1 MKTLFNHLLVLLFL
15 FIFLFIFICL
25 LLLLLKAVTTSQLIK
40 DNNYQLMRG
49 MFCYYSCAIPN
60 SNIKFAFDSTH
71 SLPLEFWFQTGAPA
85 PWGLDSFAIS

>member
-1 MKTLFNHLLVLLFL
+1 MKTLFNHLLVLLF
-15 FIFLFIFICL
+15 IFIFICL